1 MPKRKTLSHLQAKRF
16 YDRMAAIQDAQ
27 YFLERAALT
36 DLVANLE
43 PASAERWIEF
53 GCGTGR
59 FIEELFVRYL
69 PLNAC
74 YIGFDVSGTM
84 IELALSR
91 TARFG
96 GRAVIRQT
104 NGAMYVDLPDRSF
117 DRFISTYVLDLL
129 SEEDVDS
136 LLSEAYR
143 ILRSGG
149 LLGLVSQTKGSQSLS
164 RFVMRAWERLYQFSP
179 ILTGGC
185 RPITIGSLLKSF
197 RWKVRC
203 RNVVSRFAIASEVV
217 VAEKI

>member
-69 PLNAC
+69 PPNAC

-96 GRAVIRQT
+96 SRAVIRQT
-104 NGAMYVDLPDRSF
+104 NGTMHVDLPDRSF

-129 SEEDVDS
+129 SEENIDS

-143 ILRSGG
+143 ILRTGG
-149 LLGLVSQTKGSQSLS
+149 LLGLVSQTNGSQGLS
-164 RFVMRAWERLYQFSP
+164 RFVMSTWERLYQFSP
-179 ILTGGC
+179 VLTGGC
-185 RPITIGSLLKSF
+185 RPIIIGTLLKNF
-197 RWKVRC
+197 RWKVRY

>member
-1 MPKRKTLSHLQAKRF
+1 MLSHQQAKRF

-27 YFLERAALT
+27 YFLERPALR

-59 FIEELFVRYL
+59 FMEELFVRYL
-69 PLNAC
+69 PPNAC
-74 YIGFDVSGTM
+74 CIGFDVSSTM
-84 IELALSR
+84 IELASSR

-96 GRAVIRQT
+96 SRAVIRQT
-104 NGAMYVDLPDRSF
+104 NGTMQVDLPDRSF

-129 SEEDVDS
+129 SEENIDS

-149 LLGLVSQTKGSQSLS
+149 LLGLVSQTKGSQGLS
-164 RFVMRAWERLYQFSP
+164 RFVMWTWERLYQFSP

-185 RPITIGSLLKSF
+185 RPITIGTLLKDF
-197 RWKVRC
+197 KWKVRY

>member
-1 MPKRKTLSHLQAKRF
+1 MPNRETLSHLQAKCF

-104 NGAMYVDLPDRSF
+104 DGAMYVDLPDRSF

-129 SEEDVDS
+129 SEENIDS

-143 ILRSGG
+143 NPPDR
-149 LLGLVSQTKGSQSLS
+149 GSAGPGQPDQ
-164 RFVMRAWERLYQFSP
+164 R
-179 ILTGGC
+179 IT
-185 RPITIGSLLKSF
+185 RPIALRDADLGT
-197 RWKVRC
+197 
-203 RNVVSRFAIASEVV
+203 AISILADPYGRMSTDHNRIPI
-217 VAEKI
+217 EKL